1 LNRVLFFK
9 KIATYGA
16 KVGLGKSQKFVNLY
30 EEMLSKI
37 GMGIRSEFVKI
48 GEQKLFLDK
57 EDSLMLSIKNN
68 EHENL
73 ETEYVKRIIQKG
85 DTVIDLGA
93 NIGYYTLIFAKLVG
107 KLGHVFAFEPE
118 PSNFEL
124 LSKNVKEN
132 KHENVTLVQKATS
145 NKNSKIKLYV
155 SKRNLASHRIFDAG
169 DKRKSI
175 EIDVITLNEY
185 FKKNTN
191 PIKIIK
197 MDIEGA
203 EGATLL
209 GASKIIENSKDIIIM
224 MEYFP
229 KLIKKFGMI
238 PKEILKS
245 LIEKN
250 FKLFNMNQK
259 NKKLDRIILTEF
271 IEEFNEEKKNYA
283 NLLCIKG
290 NDPLIRDL
298 LSIKF

>member
-1 LNRVLFFK
+1 MFFK
-9 KIATYGA
+9 KIAKYGA

-37 GMGIRSEFVKI
+37 GKGIRSEYVEI
-48 GEQKLFLDK
+48 EGQRLFLDK

-68 EHENL
+68 DHEKL
-73 ETEYVKRIIQKG
+73 ETEYLKYIIQEG

-107 KLGHVFAFEPE
+107 ESGHVFAFEPE

-124 LSKNVKEN
+124 LSKNIKEN
-132 KHENVTLVQKATS
+132 KHENTTLIQKAVS
-145 NKNSKIKLYV
+145 NKNGKINLYV
-155 SKRNLASHRIFDAG
+155 SKRNFASHRIFDAG
-169 DKRKSI
+169 DKRESI
-175 EIDVITLNEY
+175 EIDVITLDEY
-185 FKKNTN
+185 FKQIKNT
-191 PIKIIK
+191 IKFIK
-197 MDIEGA
+197 MDVEGA

-229 KLIKKFGMI
+229 KFIKKFGMI
-238 PKEILKS
+238 SEEILKS

-250 FKLFNMNQK
+250 FKLFNINHK
-259 NKKLDRIILTEF
+259 NKKLEPIILTKF
-271 IEEFNEEKKNYA
+271 IEEFNEERKNYT

-290 NDPLIRDL
+290 YEPIIQDL